1 MPHILCDSPNKWLQ
15 VSWSR
20 RLVLYA
26 SCSRRNRSILITE
39 QICFIPRI
47 GTDIF
52 PAFAVWGLRCLL
64 TPGWSRLL
72 HLNQMSVWEAHKSQQ
87 STCLMG
93 TDISYLEQNVFNWEA
108 DQLRTKNVYI

>member
-1 MPHILCDSPNKWLQ
+1 MPNILCDSPNKWLQ

-26 SCSRRNRSILITE
+26 RCRRRNRSILITE
-39 QICFIPRI
+39 QIRFIPRI

-52 PAFAVWGLRCLL
+52 PAFAVWGRRSLL
-64 TPGWSRLL
+64 PPGWSGLL

-87 STCLMG
+87 SICLMD
-93 TDISYLEQNVFNWEA
+93 T
-108 DQLRTKNVYI
+108 